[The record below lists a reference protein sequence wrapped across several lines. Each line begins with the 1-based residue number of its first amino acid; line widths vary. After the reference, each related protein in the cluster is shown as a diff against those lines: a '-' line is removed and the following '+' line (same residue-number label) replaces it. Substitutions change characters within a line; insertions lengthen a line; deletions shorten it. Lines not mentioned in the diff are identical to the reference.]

1 MNEPLGGSSP
11 ISPIR
16 TWFLLNF
23 GTSLAQK
30 WGKIPEMSNQQ
41 SCRCG
46 TLVPLELESV
56 GQCVTHFISSL
67 EQTCA
72 QMHREIVLC
81 GVDPEREG
89 AVARYI
95 TECAQLLAR
104 VSSNL
109 PLPDELKRRVLSSF
123 LCLMN
128 LRETLDRGRSVR
140 LVKLRSSDSAAV
152 ARSAVAAS

>member
-1 MNEPLGGSSP
+1 
-11 ISPIR
+11 
-16 TWFLLNF
+16 
-23 GTSLAQK
+23 
-30 WGKIPEMSNQQ
+30 
-41 SCRCG
+41 
-46 TLVPLELESV
+46 
-56 GQCVTHFISSL
+56 
-67 EQTCA
+67 
-72 QMHREIVLC
+72 MHREIVLS

-109 PLPDELKRRVLSSF
+109 PLPDELKRRVLSSL